1 MVKKKGIMKK
11 IILGTIGTIFLFVII
26 VIINLVVFEKNG
38 SVVSKGQIIKNYNER
53 NYALLVIDIQEAT
66 TGVVSKYPFFEM
78 NSDALIKNINRI
90 IESFINQNALV
101 IYVRSEISNPLI
113 NLVNNSYAKGSLGA
127 RLDKRLKIVTDIEI
141 VKIGEDSFRNTNLD
155 SILTR
160 NKISELYIVGLDAA
174 ECVNSTVEAA
184 QNRKYRVN
192 LIDEAILSKS
202 LDMKDSMIVNFKARG
217 VKIIALDSLNLM
229 E

>member
-1 MVKKKGIMKK
+1 MKK

-53 NYALLVIDIQEAT
+53 NYALLVNRYSRAT

-78 NSDALIKNINRI
+78 NSDVLIKNINRI

-101 IYVRSEISNPLI
+101 IYVRSEITNPLI

-141 VKIGEDSFRNTNLD
+141 VK
-155 SILTR
+155 
-160 NKISELYIVGLDAA
+160 
-174 ECVNSTVEAA
+174 
-184 QNRKYRVN
+184 NRRR
-192 LIDEAILSKS
+192 
-202 LDMKDSMIVNFKARG
+202 FF
-217 VKIIALDSLNLM
+217 
-229 E
+229 

>member
-1 MVKKKGIMKK
+1 M
-11 IILGTIGTIFLFVII
+11 
-26 VIINLVVFEKNG
+26 IINLLVFEKNG
-38 SVVSKGQIIKNYNER
+38 SVVSKGQRIKNYNER

-78 NSDALIKNINRI
+78 NSDVLIKNINRI

-113 NLVNNSYAKGSLGA
+113 NLINDSYAKGSLGA
-127 RLDKRLKIVTDIEI
+127 RLDKRLKIVSDLEI

-184 QNRKYRVN
+184 QNRNYSVN

-217 VKIIALDSLNLM
+217 VKIIALDSLN
-229 E
+229 

>member
-78 NSDALIKNINRI
+78 NSDVLIKNINRI

-101 IYVRSEISNPLI
+101 IYVSSEISNPLI
-113 NLVNNSYAKGSLGA
+113 NLVNNYYAKGSLGA
-127 RLDKRLKIVTDIEI
+127 RFDKRLKIVTDIEI

-184 QNRKYRVN
+184 QNRNYRVN

-202 LDMKDSMIVNFKARG
+202 IDMKDSMIVNFKTRG

>member
-78 NSDALIKNINRI
+78 NSDVLIKNINRI

-184 QNRKYRVN
+184 QNRNYRVN

-202 LDMKDSMIVNFKARG
+202 IDMKDSMIVNFKTRG

>member
-78 NSDALIKNINRI
+78 NSDVLIKNINRI

-184 QNRKYRVN
+184 QNRNYRVN

-202 LDMKDSMIVNFKARG
+202 IDMKDSMIVNFKTRG
-217 VKIIALDSLNLM
+217 VKIIALDSLN
-229 E
+229 

>member
-78 NSDALIKNINRI
+78 NSDVLIKNINRI

-184 QNRKYRVN
+184 QNRNYRVN

-202 LDMKDSMIVNFKARG
+202 IDMKDSMIVNFKARG